1 MKKLIENLKIWLENW
16 QQSRYGMDE
25 FSNLLLCV
33 SAALVSG
40 SILLRKFTVY
50 PLIILLAAA
59 PGIWAIARCLSRNIS
74 GHKQENDTYLKIRDE
89 IVYRISLRKKPEK
102 FENPTG
108 ILPARIANADT
119 VYQEAGEK
127 SKSHVRIAGKRR
139 FDAPKYLRKVGG
151 YGSLGN

>member
-40 SILLRKFTVY
+40 SILLRKFTVF

-59 PGIWAIARCLSRNIS
+59 PGIWAIARCLSRNVS
-74 GHKQENDTYLKIRDE
+74 GRRQENNSYLKFKDE
-89 IVYRISLRKKPEK
+89 IAYQISLRKKTREIRRSYRYFTCKDCKCRYRVPR
-102 FENPTG
+102 G
-108 ILPARIANADT
+108 W
-119 VYQEAGEK
+119 
-127 SKSHVRIAGKRR
+127 GKIQITCPNCGKKTIRR
-139 FDAPKYLRKVGG
+139 T
-151 YGSLGN
+151 

>member
-16 QQSRYGMDE
+16 QQSQYGMDE

-74 GHKQENDTYLKIRDE
+74 GRRQENNSYLKFKDE
-89 IVYRISLRKKPEK
+89 IAYQISLRKKTREIRRSYRYFTCKDCKCRYRVPR
-102 FENPTG
+102 G
-108 ILPARIANADT
+108 
-119 VYQEAGEK
+119 Q
-127 SKSHVRIAGKRR
+127 GKIQITCPSCGKKTIRR
-139 FDAPKYLRKVGG
+139 T
-151 YGSLGN
+151 

>member
-89 IVYRISLRKKPEK
+89 IVYRISLRKKTRE
-102 FENPTG
+102 
-108 ILPARIANADT
+108 IR
-119 VYQEAGEK
+119 K
-127 SKSHVRIAGKRR
+127 SYRYFTCKDCKCRYRVPRGRGKIQITCPNCGKKTIRR
-139 FDAPKYLRKVGG
+139 T
-151 YGSLGN
+151 

>member
-74 GHKQENDTYLKIRDE
+74 GRRQENNSYLKFKDE
-89 IVYRISLRKKPEK
+89 IAYQISLRKKTREIQRSYRYFTCKDCKCRYRVPR
-102 FENPTG
+102 G
-108 ILPARIANADT
+108 R
-119 VYQEAGEK
+119 
-127 SKSHVRIAGKRR
+127 GKIQITCPNCGKKTIRR
-139 FDAPKYLRKVGG
+139 T
-151 YGSLGN
+151 

>member
-74 GHKQENDTYLKIRDE
+74 GRKQENDTYLKIRDE
-89 IVYRISLRKKPEK
+89 IVYRISLRKNTRE
-102 FENPTG
+102 
-108 ILPARIANADT
+108 IR
-119 VYQEAGEK
+119 K
-127 SKSHVRIAGKRR
+127 SYRYFTCKDCKCRYRVPRGQGKIQITCPNCGKKTIRR
-139 FDAPKYLRKVGG
+139 T
-151 YGSLGN
+151 

>member
-74 GHKQENDTYLKIRDE
+74 GRRQENNSYLKFKDE
-89 IVYRISLRKKPEK
+89 IAYQVSLRKK
-102 FENPTG
+102 TRD
-108 ILPARIANADT
+108 IR
-119 VYQEAGEK
+119 K
-127 SKSHVRIAGKRR
+127 SYRYFTCKDCKCRYRVPRGHGKIQITCPSCGKKTIRR
-139 FDAPKYLRKVGG
+139 T
-151 YGSLGN
+151 

>member
-33 SAALVSG
+33 SAAIVSG

-74 GHKQENDTYLKIRDE
+74 GRRQENNSYLKFKDE
-89 IVYRISLRKKPEK
+89 IAYQISLRKKTREIRRSYRYFTCKDCKCRYRVPR
-102 FENPTG
+102 G
-108 ILPARIANADT
+108 R
-119 VYQEAGEK
+119 
-127 SKSHVRIAGKRR
+127 GKIQITCPNCGKKTIRR
-139 FDAPKYLRKVGG
+139 T
-151 YGSLGN
+151 

>member
-25 FSNLLLCV
+25 FINLLLCV

-74 GHKQENDTYLKIRDE
+74 GRRQENNSYLKFKDE
-89 IVYRISLRKKPEK
+89 IAYQISLRKKTREIRRSYRYFTCKDCKCRYRVPR
-102 FENPTG
+102 G
-108 ILPARIANADT
+108 R
-119 VYQEAGEK
+119 
-127 SKSHVRIAGKRR
+127 GKIQITCPNCGKKTIRR
-139 FDAPKYLRKVGG
+139 T
-151 YGSLGN
+151 

>member
-74 GHKQENDTYLKIRDE
+74 GRRQENNSYLKFKDE
-89 IVYRISLRKKPEK
+89 IAYQISLRKKTREIRRSYRYFTCKDCKCRYRVPR
-102 FENPTG
+102 G
-108 ILPARIANADT
+108 R
-119 VYQEAGEK
+119 
-127 SKSHVRIAGKRR
+127 GKIQITCPNCGKKTIRR
-139 FDAPKYLRKVGG
+139 T
-151 YGSLGN
+151 

>member
-74 GHKQENDTYLKIRDE
+74 GRRQENNSYLKFKDE
-89 IVYRISLRKKPEK
+89 IAYQISLRKKTREIRRSYRYFTCKDCKCRYRVPRGRK
-102 FENPTG
+102 KIQITCPNC
-108 ILPARIANADT
+108 
-119 VYQEAGEK
+119 
-127 SKSHVRIAGKRR
+127 GKKTIRR
-139 FDAPKYLRKVGG
+139 T
-151 YGSLGN
+151 

>member
-74 GHKQENDTYLKIRDE
+74 GRRQENNSYLKFKDE
-89 IVYRISLRKKPEK
+89 IAYQISLRKKTREIRRSYRYFTCKDCKCRYRVPRGREK
-102 FENPTG
+102 IQITCPNC
-108 ILPARIANADT
+108 
-119 VYQEAGEK
+119 
-127 SKSHVRIAGKRR
+127 GKKTIRR
-139 FDAPKYLRKVGG
+139 T
-151 YGSLGN
+151 

>member
-89 IVYRISLRKKPEK
+89 IVYRISLRKRTRE
-102 FENPTG
+102 
-108 ILPARIANADT
+108 IR
-119 VYQEAGEK
+119 K
-127 SKSHVRIAGKRR
+127 SYRYFTCKDCKCRYRVPRGRGKIQITCPNCGKKTIRR
-139 FDAPKYLRKVGG
+139 T
-151 YGSLGN
+151 

>member
-74 GHKQENDTYLKIRDE
+74 GRRQENNSYLKFKDE
-89 IVYRISLRKKPEK
+89 IAYQISLRKKTREIRRSYRYFTCKDCKCRYRVPR
-102 FENPTG
+102 G
-108 ILPARIANADT
+108 
-119 VYQEAGEK
+119 Q
-127 SKSHVRIAGKRR
+127 GKIQITCPSCGKKTIRR
-139 FDAPKYLRKVGG
+139 T
-151 YGSLGN
+151 

>member
-40 SILLRKFTVY
+40 SILLRKFTVF

-74 GHKQENDTYLKIRDE
+74 GRRQENNSYLKFKDE
-89 IVYRISLRKKPEK
+89 IAYQISLRKKTREIRRSYRYFTCKDCKCRYRVPR
-102 FENPTG
+102 G
-108 ILPARIANADT
+108 
-119 VYQEAGEK
+119 
-127 SKSHVRIAGKRR
+127 HGKIQITCPSCGKKTIRR
-139 FDAPKYLRKVGG
+139 T
-151 YGSLGN
+151 

>member
-1 MKKLIENLKIWLENW
+1 MKKLIENLKMWLENW

-59 PGIWAIARCLSRNIS
+59 PGIWAIFRCLSRNIS
-74 GHKQENDTYLKIRDE
+74 GRRQENNSYLKFKDE
-89 IVYRISLRKKPEK
+89 IAYQISLRKKTREIRRSYRYFTCKDCKCRYRVPR
-102 FENPTG
+102 G
-108 ILPARIANADT
+108 
-119 VYQEAGEK
+119 Q
-127 SKSHVRIAGKRR
+127 GKIQITCPNCGKKTIRR
-139 FDAPKYLRKVGG
+139 T
-151 YGSLGN
+151 

>member
-74 GHKQENDTYLKIRDE
+74 GRRQENNSYLKFKDE
-89 IVYRISLRKKPEK
+89 IAYQISLRKKTREIRRSYRYFTCKDCKCRYRVPR
-102 FENPTG
+102 G
-108 ILPARIANADT
+108 
-119 VYQEAGEK
+119 
-127 SKSHVRIAGKRR
+127 HGKIQITCPSCGKKTIRR
-139 FDAPKYLRKVGG
+139 T
-151 YGSLGN
+151 

>member
-16 QQSRYGMDE
+16 QQNRYGMDE

-74 GHKQENDTYLKIRDE
+74 GRRQENNSYLKFKDE
-89 IVYRISLRKKPEK
+89 IAYQISLRKKTREIRRSYRYFTCKDCKCRYRVPRGRGK
-102 FENPTG
+102 
-108 ILPARIANADT
+108 ILITCPNF
-119 VYQEAGEK
+119 
-127 SKSHVRIAGKRR
+127 GKKTIRR
-139 FDAPKYLRKVGG
+139 T
-151 YGSLGN
+151 

>member
-74 GHKQENDTYLKIRDE
+74 GRRRENDTYLKLKEE
-89 IVYRISLRKKPEK
+89 IAYQISLRKK
-102 FENPTG
+102 TSD
-108 ILPARIANADT
+108 IR
-119 VYQEAGEK
+119 K
-127 SKSHVRIAGKRR
+127 SYRYFTCKDCRCRYRVPRGQGKIQITCPSCGKKTIRR
-139 FDAPKYLRKVGG
+139 T
-151 YGSLGN
+151 

>member
-74 GHKQENDTYLKIRDE
+74 GRRQENNSYLIFKDE
-89 IVYRISLRKKPEK
+89 IAYQISLRKK
-102 FENPTG
+102 T
-108 ILPARIANADT
+108 I
-119 VYQEAGEK
+119 
-127 SKSHVRIAGKRR
+127 RR
-139 FDAPKYLRKVGG
+139 T
-151 YGSLGN
+151 

>member
-74 GHKQENDTYLKIRDE
+74 GRKQENDTYLKIKDE
-89 IVYRISLRKKPEK
+89 IVYRISLRKKTRE
-102 FENPTG
+102 
-108 ILPARIANADT
+108 IR
-119 VYQEAGEK
+119 K
-127 SKSHVRIAGKRR
+127 SYRYFTCKDCKCRYRVPRGRGKIQITCPNCGKKTIRR
-139 FDAPKYLRKVGG
+139 T
-151 YGSLGN
+151 